1 MNNIVEGFA
10 SGSTRAFR
18 QFLGYARRSASE
30 VQCCLYIALDL
41 GYIAQQEFD
50 QMYEHTE
57 KTRRMITSFMKYLG
71 AFKRSKAA
79 ALELVNA

>member
-10 SGSTRAFR
+10 SGSARTFR
-18 QFLGYARRSASE
+18 QFLSYARRSASE

-41 GYIAQQEFD
+41 GYVTRLEFD
-50 QMYEHTE
+50 QLYEQAE

-71 AFKRSKAA
+71 AFRRANA
-79 ALELVNA
+79 VTPEPVNA